1 MKKMFASLVVGAA
14 LGVVFVT
21 GGTDAHASEVDGVWT
36 PRTVEQIKADI
47 NKAKDNKYTIVW
59 GDTLSG
65 ISQATNITVQKLA
78 DMNKIANVDLIYA
91 GNTLVFEGNVV
102 TAKNDKGETVAQS
115 VVTPQDKNDANKPVG
130 KQAEEK
136 AQGTTASSQS
146 QNKQGTTMTSG
157 KTATSSQGTS
167 AAVTGTNGSQTGTS
181 GSVEGTTS
189 STAGTTTSSGTV
201 ETPAQPS
208 EPATPSQPTQ
218 PSKPAEKPSTG
229 GEQGGA
235 TTPTTPDTTPIN
247 MGNSGKVFDSEE
259 AASEYGYAEIANEN
273 SPWYGYRFGASQ
285 LVNKDYELLGTWTV
299 DFREYGSASTN
310 YVE

>member
-21 GGTDAHASEVDGVWT
+21 GGTDAHASEADGVWT

-47 NKAKDNKYTIVW
+47 NKAKDNQYTIVW

-78 DMNKIANVDLIYA
+78 DINKIANVDLIYA
-91 GNTLVFEGNVV
+91 GNTLVFDGNVV
-102 TAKNDKGETVAQS
+102 TAKNDKGETVAQT
-115 VVTPQDKNDANKPVG
+115 VVQPQDKNDANKPVG
-130 KQAEEK
+130 KQAPAKQAEEK

-146 QNKQGTTMTSG
+146 QNKQGTPATSG
-157 KTATSSQGTS
+157 KPATSSQGTS
-167 AAVTGTNGSQTGTS
+167 AAVSGTNGSQTGTI
-181 GSVEGTTS
+181 GSVEGTT
-189 STAGTTTSSGTV
+189 TSSGKV

-208 EPATPSQPTQ
+208 KPATPSQPTQ

-259 AASEYGYAEIANEN
+259 AASEYGYAEIANEK

-299 DFREYGSASTN
+299 DFTEN
-310 YVE
+310 KPFDWNE